1 MLLVGRATECRQR
14 IIVHWGVAI
23 AVCPRMGGSDGGSA
37 CGHAFGAN
45 LTVLF
50 YVSVK
55 EYTEYIY
62 NVNLKPL

>member
-45 LTVLF
+45 LAVWTVRGDETDDLG
-50 YVSVK
+50 
-55 EYTEYIY
+55 
-62 NVNLKPL
+62 